1 MGTAASLWVFG
12 PERRPVPVEAT
23 QQPLF
28 VRVMSR
34 MVIVTVRRRR
44 PDLAERQSSLKQ
56 QFLNS
61 SDRSV
66 CIDQIVPVVDQKS
79 LVGGRSNPQIEPRI
93 AFEKAAEFLQKEF
106 DIIER
111 DRGALIAPFLAQS
124 RCMDDRENCEGFRQL
139 SRQRDQ
145 KTAMPAGP
153 PPPQTSHPGRFR
165 Y

>member
-1 MGTAASLWVFG
+1 MRTAASLLVFG
-12 PERRPVPVEAT
+12 PKRRPVPVEAT

-111 DRGALIAPFLAQS
+111 DRGALIAPFLAHS
-124 RCMDDRENCEGFRQL
+124 RCMEYRETCEGFPHL
-139 SRQRDQ
+139 SRRRAQRS
-145 KTAMPAGP
+145 ARPAGSP
-153 PPPQTSHPGRFR
+153 AAQTRR
-165 Y
+165 

>member
-1 MGTAASLWVFG
+1 MGTAASLLICG
-12 PERRPVPVEAT
+12 PKRRAVPVEAT
-23 QQPLF
+23 QQPLYI
-28 VRVMSR
+28 RVMRR

-44 PDLAERQSSLKQ
+44 PDRAERQSSLKQ

-111 DRGALIAPFLAQS
+111 DRGALISPFLAHS
-124 RCMDDRENCEGFRQL
+124 RCMYNPEHCQPLRQL
-139 SRQRDQ
+139 S
-145 KTAMPAGP
+145 P
-153 PPPQTSHPGRFR
+153 SS
-165 Y
+165 